1 MKIKRDN
8 QGVISVQMKPYG
20 RYCILFHRL
29 NKGKYE
35 QYIKVKNKEYI
46 LNAEE
51 LKEIHKYIQ
60 GLEVKNGNNS
70 PKRGTKKV

>member
-8 QGVISVQMKPYG
+8 QGVISVQINPRE

-35 QYIKVKNKEYI
+35 QYIKRHNETY
-46 LNAEE
+46 LLSADE
-51 LKEIHKYIQ
+51 LKQVHKYIQ
-60 GLEVKNGNNS
+60 GLEVKDD
-70 PKRGTKKV
+70 RGTKKSNRKV